1 MVKRWKGLRL
11 ATRLAI
17 LIPVALLLLTAAAY
31 GYFAFRTTGAPA
43 PAGLGEAP
51 ESRGGPSDLNGD
63 WVLPRENAGFAGY
76 RVREKLGFVPAPND
90 AVGRTTAVRGSMT
103 IADGRIE
110 TAQVTADLRQL
121 DSDEEGRDP
130 AAQEAL
136 LTAEFP
142 NGTFRLTE
150 PVDLQSPQIGEV
162 ITFQAQSA
170 VTLRGISKNVR
181 FPLEA
186 RWNGDTFQV
195 AGQLEIRRSDF
206 ELEFPQQVGLRVSDN
221 AKIEVELT
229 FVHESAGTQA
239 PPQTTTGQSEGE
251 EASPRLEPKATG
263 PGRLLVSMME
273 RRDGTIAIYSVN
285 VDGSNLVRL
294 VKPLREPGAWS
305 SDLGPELSPDGS
317 KLAYTRGIATET
329 SGEPDQI
336 YVLDPSRSRRPKQ
349 LADESFTATLWPTW
363 SPDGSK
369 LAFTRSEGD
378 SSGIW
383 LMGANGKN
391 PRALTEDDLVEE
403 ETFTPDE
410 FPTWSPDGTKIA
422 FNSFLPEGN
431 DDIFVMNADGSGQTR
446 LTSGL
451 EYDSDPAWSPD
462 GERIAFSRDGDIY
475 LMNPDGT
482 SIRQLTRGSARDG
495 APAWSRDGRWLAFAR
510 ADERGTT
517 FAGPSRIIVMRAN
530 GSRLGRV
537 PLPREAFWPSWAS

>member
-1 MVKRWKGLRL
+1 MVRRWRRLGLAARI
-11 ATRLAI
+11 AI
-17 LIPVALLLLTAAAY
+17 LVPLALLLLSAAAY

-51 ESRGGPSDLNGD
+51 ESRGGPSELEGD
-63 WVLPRENAGFAGY
+63 WVLPRENAGFTGY

-90 AVGRTTAVRGSMT
+90 AVGRTSAVRGSMT
-103 IADGRIE
+103 IADGQIQA
-110 TAQVTADLRQL
+110 AQVTADLTQL
-121 DSDEEGRDP
+121 RSDEEGRDP

-136 LTAEFP
+136 LTDQFP

-150 PVDLQSPQIGEV
+150 PVDLRSPEV
-162 ITFQAQSA
+162 GDVIEFDAPA
-170 VTLRGISKNVR
+170 VVTLRGISKNVS

-195 AGQLEIRRSDF
+195 AGQLDIQRSDF
-206 ELEFPQQVGLRVSDN
+206 ELEFPQQVGLRVSDD

-229 FVHESAGTQA
+229 FVHAGAQEEA
-239 PPQTTTGQSEGE
+239 PPQTTTGESEEE
-251 EASPRLEPKATG
+251 EAAPRREPKATG

-273 RRDGTIAIYSVN
+273 RDNNTIAIYSVN

-294 VKPLREPGAWS
+294 VKPLREPGSWS
-305 SDLGPELSPDGS
+305 SDLAPQLSPDGA
-317 KLAYTRGIATET
+317 KLVYTRGIATQT

-336 YVLDPSRSRRPKQ
+336 YVLDLSRSARPKQ
-349 LADESFTATLWPTW
+349 LTEASFTATLWPSW
-363 SPDGSK
+363 SPDGRK
-369 LAFTRSEGD
+369 LAFAQSEGE
-378 SSGIW
+378 SSAIW
-383 LMGANGKN
+383 VMNANGRN
-391 PRALTEDDLVEE
+391 AHALTEDDLVEQ

-410 FPTWSPDGTKIA
+410 FPTWSPDGRRIA
-422 FNSFLPEGN
+422 YTSFLQDGN
-431 DDIFVMNADGSGQTR
+431 DDIFVMNADGSGQVR
-446 LTSGL
+446 LTSGP

-462 GERIAFSRDGDIY
+462 GKRIAFSRDGDIY
-475 LMNPDGT
+475 TMSPNGSGL
-482 SIRQLTRGSARDG
+482 RRVTRGSARDG

-517 FAGPSRIIVMRAN
+517 FAGPSRIIVVRAN

>member
-1 MVKRWKGLRL
+1 MVRRWRRLGLAARI
-11 ATRLAI
+11 AI
-17 LIPVALLLLTAAAY
+17 LVPIALLFLTAAAY

-51 ESRGGPSDLNGD
+51 ESRGGPSELDGD

-103 IADGRIE
+103 IADGRIQ
-110 TAQVTADLRQL
+110 TAQVTADLTQL
-121 DSDEEGRDP
+121 RSDEEGRDP

-136 LTAEFP
+136 LTTEFP
-142 NGTFRLTE
+142 DGTFRLSE
-150 PVDLQSPQIGEV
+150 PVDLRSPEVGEV
-162 ITFQAQSA
+162 ISFDAPSI
-170 VTLRGISKNVR
+170 VTIRGISKNVQ

-206 ELEFPQQVGLRVSDN
+206 QLEFPQQVGLRVSDD

-229 FVHESAGTQA
+229 FVHEGAETEA
-239 PPQTTTGQSEGE
+239 PEQTTTGESEGE
-251 EASPRLEPKATG
+251 EASPRRERKATG

-273 RRDGTIAIYSVN
+273 RDEGTIGIYAVD
-285 VDGSNLVRL
+285 VDGSNLTRL
-294 VKPLREPGAWS
+294 VKPLRESGRWS
-305 SDLGPELSPDGS
+305 SDLAPVLSPDGARI
-317 KLAYTRGIATET
+317 AYTRGIATQT

-336 YVLDPSRSRRPKQ
+336 HLLDRSRSPRPKQ
-349 LADESFTATLWPTW
+349 LTDESFTATLWPAW

-378 SSGIW
+378 SSAIW
-383 LMGANGKN
+383 VMNANGRN
-391 PRALTEDDLVEE
+391 PRALTEDDLVEQ

-410 FPTWSPDGTKIA
+410 FPAWSPDGGRIA
-422 FNSFLPEGN
+422 YTSFLPDGN

-446 LTSGL
+446 LTSGP

-475 LMNPDGT
+475 TMGPDG
-482 SIRQLTRGSARDG
+482 SGLRRLTRGSARDG

-530 GSRLGRV
+530 GSLVGRV